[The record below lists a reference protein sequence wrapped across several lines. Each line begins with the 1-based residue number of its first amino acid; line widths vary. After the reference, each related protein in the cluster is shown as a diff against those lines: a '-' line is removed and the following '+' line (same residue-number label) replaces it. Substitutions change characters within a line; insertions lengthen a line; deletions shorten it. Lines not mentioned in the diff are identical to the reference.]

1 MDIFRQAVGAYQR
14 GDFPLARARLEEVAT
29 LHPTHAEARHLLAVV
44 LAREQ
49 LFVEADA
56 HFLAAIHNAP
66 ARHDFRCNYALSL
79 HERGDHERAAA
90 LFRQVLQQQP
100 DFAPALNGLGT
111 AYYKLGELAE
121 AERAFRRALQVQP
134 GNPQQHN
141 NLGNVLKERGLLE
154 QAITCYRSALALQ
167 PDYVDAHFNLGV
179 CLKEQ
184 DRYVEARE
192 CFGQALQR
200 KPGYQQ
206 AMDQLEQVA
215 PFWRAPLVGRH
226 LVLRPYTEQDAPFL
240 NQCFHD
246 TDFMAHYNRFLSK
259 AVPVAQLAAAL
270 KKATQSLPWRS
281 RAVDWVIYR
290 KAEVEQP
297 IGLANLADLDLH
309 NRRAEL
315 LVGFTAEQDR
325 YGGSVVE
332 ATLLV
337 MDFAFNRARLN
348 KLTSLVYEGNP
359 GAQRITLK
367 GGFAQ
372 EGFRPQHLRVAGQGY
387 VGLYENGLTV
397 ADFRANQRLS
407 KLSLRWL
414 GHDVTQEPTAEA

>member
-14 GDFPLARARLEEVAT
+14 GDFPEARARLEEFTT
-29 LHPTHAEARHLLAVV
+29 LHPTHAEARHLVAVV

-56 HFLAAIHNAP
+56 HFRAAIRHAP

-79 HERGDHERAAA
+79 HERGDHEQAAA
-90 LFRQVLQQQP
+90 LFRLVLQLQP
-100 DFAPALNGLGT
+100 NFAPALNGLGT
-111 AYYKLGELAE
+111 ALYKLGELAE
-121 AERAFRRALQVQP
+121 AEQVFRRALQVQP
-134 GNPQQHN
+134 SNPQHHN
-141 NLGNVLKERGLLE
+141 NLGNVLKDRGLLE
-154 QAITCYRSALALQ
+154 QAITCYRRALALQ

-184 DRYVEARE
+184 DRHADAGE
-192 CFGQALQR
+192 CFRQALQR
-200 KPGYQQ
+200 KPDYQP

-215 PFWRAPLVGRH
+215 PFWHEPLVGRH

-240 NQCFHD
+240 NQCFRD
-246 TDFMAHYNRFLSK
+246 TEFMSHYNRFLSK

-270 KKATQSLPWRS
+270 QKAAQSLPWRS

-290 KAEVEQP
+290 KGEGEQP

-309 NRRAEL
+309 SRRAEL
-315 LVGFTAEQDR
+315 LVGFAAEQDR
-325 YGGSVVE
+325 YAGGVVE
-332 ATLLV
+332 AYLLV

-359 GAQRITLK
+359 GAQSITLK

-372 EGFRPQHLRVAGQGY
+372 EGFRPQHLYVAGKGY

-397 ADFRANQRLS
+397 AAFRTNLRLS
-407 KLSLRWL
+407 RLSRRWL
-414 GHDVTQEPTAEA
+414 GRDVTEEPSA